1 MLASQTA
8 ATGVIA
14 RYADLLPLTAKTPR
28 LTLHE
33 GATPLIPAPRLARWI
48 GVEEL
53 FLKFEGLNP
62 TGSFKDRGMV
72 VAVAKALEAGAHT
85 ILCASTGNTAAS
97 AAAYAARAGLNAV
110 VLLPRGKVA
119 PGKIAQAV
127 VYGAQVLSV
136 QTNFDGALD
145 LARTLCNEYSVALVN
160 SVNMYRIAGQTTAA
174 YEICDELGDA
184 PALLALPVGNGGNIT
199 AYWQGFRRYQEEA
212 RSKRLPRM
220 LGVQAAGAAPLVK
233 GKPVDQP
240 ETIASAIRIGRPATW
255 EPAVAA
261 ARDSGG
267 HLRAVNDD
275 EIMEAYREVAG
286 KEGIFCEPASAA
298 GVAGLRAAV
307 RDGAVDV
314 KQQCVCVLTGN
325 GLKDPEH
332 AISPGFR
339 MLEVAADPTA
349 VARVLGWIRQ
359 EEPVDEDDD

>member
-1 MLASQTA
+1 MLTSQSP

-14 RYADLLPLTAKTPR
+14 RYAELLPIAAETPR

-53 FLKFEGLNP
+53 YLKFEGLNP

-72 VAVAKALEAGAHT
+72 VAVAKALEEGART

-97 AAAYAARAGLNAV
+97 AAAYAARAGLEAV

-127 VYGAQVLSV
+127 VYGAQVVSV
-136 QTNFDGALD
+136 QTNFDGALEI
-145 LARTLCNEYSVALVN
+145 ARALSSEYGAALVN
-160 SVNMYRIAGQTTAA
+160 SVNPYRIAGQTTAA
-174 YEICDELGDA
+174 FEICDELGDA

-199 AYWQGFRRYQEEA
+199 AYWQGFRRYHQDG
-212 RSKRLPRM
+212 RSKRWPRL

-240 ETIASAIRIGRPATW
+240 ETLASAIRIGRPATW

-267 HLRAVNDD
+267 HLRAVSDD
-275 EIMEAYREVAG
+275 EIIEAYHAVAG

-307 RDGAVDV
+307 RAGASAAQ
-314 KQQCVCVLTGN
+314 QQCVCVLTGN
-325 GLKDPEH
+325 GLKDPEY
-332 AISPGFR
+332 AISPAFR
-339 MLEVAADPTA
+339 MLEVAADPA
-349 VARVLGWIRQ
+349 EVARVLGWTATG
-359 EEPVDEDDD
+359 

>member
-1 MLASQTA
+1 MLTSQSPTS
-8 ATGVIA
+8 GVIA
-14 RYADLLPLTAKTPR
+14 RYADLLPLSTDTPR

-33 GATPLIPAPRLARWI
+33 GATPLIPAPRLAQWM
-48 GVEEL
+48 GVDEL

-72 VAVAKALEAGAHT
+72 VAVARALEEHAHT

-97 AAAYAARAGLNAV
+97 AAAYAARAGLRAV

-127 VYGAQVLSV
+127 VYGAQVVSV

-145 LARTLCNEYSVALVN
+145 IARTLSAQYGAALVN
-160 SVNMYRIAGQTTAA
+160 SVNPFRIAGQTTAA
-174 YEICDELGDA
+174 FEICDELADA
-184 PALLALPVGNGGNIT
+184 PGLLALPVGNGGNIT
-199 AYWQGFRRYQEEA
+199 AYWQGFRRYREEG
-212 RSKRLPRM
+212 RSKRLPRL
-220 LGVQAAGAAPLVK
+220 LGVQASGAAPLVK
-233 GKPVDQP
+233 GKPIEHP

-267 HLRAVNDD
+267 HLRAVSDD
-275 EIMEAYREVAG
+275 DILEAYHAVAG

-298 GVAGLRAAV
+298 GVAGLRAAL
-307 RDGAVDV
+307 RERAVDPH
-314 KQQCVCVLTGN
+314 QQCVCVLTGN
-325 GLKDPEH
+325 GLKDPEY

-339 MLEVAADPTA
+339 MLEVKADPEA
-349 VARVLGWIRQ
+349 IARLLGWV
-359 EEPVDEDDD
+359 PAT

>member
-1 MLASQTA
+1 MLTSQSPS
-8 ATGVIA
+8 TGVIA
-14 RYADLLPLTAKTPR
+14 RYAELLPLSPETPR

-72 VAVAKALEAGAHT
+72 VAVAKALEEGAHT

-119 PGKIAQAV
+119 PGKVAQAV
-127 VYGAQVLSV
+127 VYGAQIVSV
-136 QTNFDGALD
+136 KANFDAALEIARALCDNYGA
-145 LARTLCNEYSVALVN
+145 ALVN
-160 SVNMYRIAGQTTAA
+160 SVNPYRIAGQTTAA
-174 YEICDELGDA
+174 FEICDELGEA
-184 PALLALPVGNGGNIT
+184 PVWLSVPVGNGGNIT
-199 AYWQGFRRYQEEA
+199 AYWQGFRRYVDEA
-212 RSKRLPRM
+212 RTKRLPHM

-233 GKPVDQP
+233 GKPVENP
-240 ETIASAIRIGRPATW
+240 ETIATAIRIGRPATW
-255 EPAVAA
+255 EPAIAA
-261 ARDSGG
+261 AKDSGG
-267 HLRAVNDD
+267 HIRAVTDD
-275 EIMEAYREVAG
+275 EIMEAYRAVAG

-307 RDGAVDV
+307 LEGHV
-314 KQQCVCVLTGN
+314 KAEQQCVCILTGN

-332 AISPGFR
+332 AIAPGFR
-339 MLEVAADPTA
+339 LLEVPAD
-349 VARVLGWIRQ
+349 VAEVAKVLGWKSTAK
-359 EEPVDEDDD
+359 P